1 MPFEPEVVSSPG
13 IHTQRQVEALYAASK
28 YFGEGVAKEAFI
40 STGITASYAVLEL
53 PPMNASVGVEQVVL
67 VAGFM
72 QPKDTWAHFI
82 DSLLSKWNQKQR
94 GVGLSILVLD
104 NRGFGGT
111 DAPFGMYSTRT
122 MAEDILALM
131 DHIGWRSAHIVG
143 GSMGGMVAQELA
155 LLDLRRVRSLTLVST
170 SRDRYKASGR
180 SLGLMVR
187 KTFSF
192 SSVPAKANSMVD
204 TLFPQEYVA
213 TTRIAE
219 TGESVRSAIARMYEL
234 QLKKWPEPSLSGVMG
249 QTAAVQT
256 HFVSDE
262 RLHDMNDAGFPI
274 LIVSAMLDDV
284 IPAAESIVLKEH
296 LSGEHVHTLFFDTG
310 GHGAICQY
318 ADEIADEVIETMRRA
333 SPPLNGQYTN
343 DFKCSGSI
351 FSEDVWILF
360 CVALDQL
367 KPLLRFTSRLPHH
380 WSATRPQAK
389 YLEQHIACPGKTLK
403 VLTFDNRRVG
413 DSDAPCGI
421 YSTSGMAQDT
431 LAPLDVL
438 GGRTA
443 HVGGVSLGGM
453 IAQEI
458 ALGAPNRVQSLSL
471 LATTSGSLM
480 PDASAYSSIFTT
492 IMSSDPTKDSRRQ
505 RYIMASR
512 TRNCTKSATKDSQSS
527 SLERCWTSASVSLT
541 SFTDNKAGQR
551 YRENG
556 AHMSSQRI

>member
-13 IHTQRQVEALYAASK
+13 IHTQRQVEALYAAPK
-28 YFGEGVAKEAFI
+28 YFGEGVAKQAFI
-40 STGITASYAVLEL
+40 STGITVSYAVLEL

-82 DSLLSKWNQKQR
+82 DSFLPKWNQKQR

-143 GSMGGMVAQELA
+143 G
-155 LLDLRRVRSLTLVST
+155 
-170 SRDRYKASGR
+170 RYKASGR

-192 SSVPAKANSMVD
+192 NSVPAKANSMVD

-262 RLHDMNDAGFPI
+262 RLHDMDDAGFPI

-333 SPPLNGQYTN
+333 SPPL
-343 DFKCSGSI
+343 
-351 FSEDVWILF
+351 
-360 CVALDQL
+360 
-367 KPLLRFTSRLPHH
+367 
-380 WSATRPQAK
+380 
-389 YLEQHIACPGKTLK
+389 
-403 VLTFDNRRVG
+403 
-413 DSDAPCGI
+413 
-421 YSTSGMAQDT
+421 
-431 LAPLDVL
+431 
-438 GGRTA
+438 
-443 HVGGVSLGGM
+443 
-453 IAQEI
+453 
-458 ALGAPNRVQSLSL
+458 
-471 LATTSGSLM
+471 
-480 PDASAYSSIFTT
+480 
-492 IMSSDPTKDSRRQ
+492 
-505 RYIMASR
+505 
-512 TRNCTKSATKDSQSS
+512 
-527 SLERCWTSASVSLT
+527 
-541 SFTDNKAGQR
+541 
-551 YRENG
+551 
-556 AHMSSQRI
+556 

>member
-13 IHTQRQVEALYAASK
+13 IHTQRQVEALYAAPK
-28 YFGEGVAKEAFI
+28 YFGEGVAKEALI
-40 STGITASYAVLEL
+40 STGIVVSYAVLET
-53 PPMNASVGVEQVVL
+53 PPMNAAVGVEQVVL

-82 DSLLSKWNQKQR
+82 DSLLPKWNQKQR
-94 GVGLSILVLD
+94 GVGLSILVMD

-187 KTFSF
+187 KKFSF
-192 SSVPAKANSMVD
+192 SSISAKANSMVD
-204 TLFPQEYVA
+204 TLFPPEYVEK
-213 TTRIAE
+213 TNIVE

-234 QLKKWPEPSLSGVMG
+234 QLKRWPEPVLSGVMG

-262 RLHDMNDAGFPI
+262 RLHDMNEAGFPI

-296 LSGEHVHTLFFDTG
+296 LTGDHVNTLFFDTG

-318 ADEIADEVIETMRRA
+318 ADEIADEVIETMKRA
-333 SPPLNGQYTN
+333 APPL
-343 DFKCSGSI
+343 
-351 FSEDVWILF
+351 
-360 CVALDQL
+360 
-367 KPLLRFTSRLPHH
+367 
-380 WSATRPQAK
+380 
-389 YLEQHIACPGKTLK
+389 
-403 VLTFDNRRVG
+403 
-413 DSDAPCGI
+413 
-421 YSTSGMAQDT
+421 
-431 LAPLDVL
+431 
-438 GGRTA
+438 
-443 HVGGVSLGGM
+443 
-453 IAQEI
+453 
-458 ALGAPNRVQSLSL
+458 
-471 LATTSGSLM
+471 
-480 PDASAYSSIFTT
+480 
-492 IMSSDPTKDSRRQ
+492 
-505 RYIMASR
+505 
-512 TRNCTKSATKDSQSS
+512 
-527 SLERCWTSASVSLT
+527 
-541 SFTDNKAGQR
+541 
-551 YRENG
+551 
-556 AHMSSQRI
+556 